1 MRYLLLLFT
10 VTVLLAALYL
20 AGLYAFTPYATMR
33 AELEAA
39 NRQGWA
45 AIAPFALPRLAHT
58 AARYAVLRGT
68 IGVALGGAIVSLVAL
83 GRRRIRREAR
93 CLGRDIK
100 LVALALSSFWGR
112 LGRGEQWTAGVVL
125 LLILGVRCWFQAHSA
140 FNTDEAVSCDYF
152 VWPGARVT
160 ASFYTLPNNHILY
173 NLLGGSLLRLAP
185 TAANPELLL
194 RLPSL
199 LLGFVGT
206 GIAYA
211 VLARLTSFRVATFS
225 LAFMELAPET
235 VVYNIS
241 ARGYGLQTACVYALF
256 LAVLVLRRGPAL
268 HRLAWTVAVAASV
281 AGFYLIPTFIYPFL
295 GLGLGLLAGVTGQ
308 PQGKLRAAHTLVG
321 GGAILLVTGLLYL
334 PVGLLSGWPAL
345 FTNPYVGRLTA
356 THFWEYFGPY
366 YLWGTVGVLLGS
378 QLVMV
383 PAFLLLVSGGLWLI
397 RRWAPAAW
405 WPAAA
410 LAWTTTLAPLP
421 LMILQQVFAPPRTLH
436 YVVFFVLLLAMLL
449 FEAVVRRMRLAG
461 RRAWLG
467 LVLLLM
473 AYAGYRLPGQA
484 RTLVADRAF
493 RTQALHV
500 DQWLR
505 AQRPRRILTGS
516 NGYNLY
522 LRHLAIVRRQPLLP
536 VWLVGENPATSP
548 SDYFMLMRGRTLPA
562 WVRPSARLA
571 YEHDYLLIYSLAP
584 SADKQGL
591 KTAANKR

>member
-10 VTVLLAALYL
+10 ATVLLAALFL

-39 NRQGWA
+39 NQQGWA
-45 AIAPFALPRLAHT
+45 AIAPLALPRLAHT

-68 IGVALGGAIVSLVAL
+68 IGLALVGAIGGLVAL
-83 GRRRIRREAR
+83 GRQRIRREAR
-93 CLGRDIK
+93 HLGREIR
-100 LVALALSSFWGR
+100 LVALALNCFWHR

-140 FNTDEAVSCDYF
+140 FNPDEAVSCDYF

-173 NLLGGSLLRLAP
+173 NLIGGSLLRLAP
-185 TAANPELLL
+185 ANANPELLL

-199 LLGFVGT
+199 LLGFAGT

-211 VLARLTSFRVATFS
+211 MLARLISFRVATFS
-225 LAFMELAPET
+225 LGFMELAPET
-235 VVYNIS
+235 VVYSIG
-241 ARGYGLQTACVYALF
+241 ARGYGLQMACIYALF

-295 GLGLGLLAGVTGQ
+295 GLGFGLLAGVVGQ
-308 PQGKLRAAHTLVG
+308 PHGKRRAAHGLVG

-334 PVGLLSGWPAL
+334 PVGLLSGWSAL
-345 FTNPYVGRLTA
+345 LANPYVERLTA
-356 THFWEYFGPY
+356 THFWTYFGPY

-383 PAFLLLVSGGLWLI
+383 PALLLLISGGLWLI

-405 WPAAA
+405 WPVAA
-410 LAWTTTLAPLP
+410 LAWTTTLVPLP

-449 FEAVVRRMRLAG
+449 FEAAVRRARLTG
-461 RRAWLG
+461 RLAWLG
-467 LVLLLM
+467 LGLLLT
-473 AYAGYRLPGQA
+473 AYAGYRIPRQA
-484 RTLVADRAF
+484 NTLVVDRAF
-493 RTQALHV
+493 RNQALHV
-500 DQWLR
+500 DRWLR
-505 AQRPRRILTGS
+505 AQRPRRILTGL

-536 VWLVGENPATSP
+536 VRLVGENPATFP

-562 WVRPSARLA
+562 WVRPSAVLV
-571 YEHDYLLIYSLAP
+571 YKYDHLLIYKPAP
-584 SADKQGL
+584 FADKQGL
-591 KTAANKR
+591 DTAPRQ